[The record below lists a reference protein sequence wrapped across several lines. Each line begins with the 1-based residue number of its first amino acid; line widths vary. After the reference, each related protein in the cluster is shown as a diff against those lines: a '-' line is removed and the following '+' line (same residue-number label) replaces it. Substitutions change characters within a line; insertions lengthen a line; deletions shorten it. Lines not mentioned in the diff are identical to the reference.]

1 MSNKGRL
8 VFILQKLLFRGR
20 TEVGY
25 LNRDPRDISFPSE
38 IDAIDSFRH
47 YLNSEKEKEKKIIS
61 LARRLLSSNA
71 GLRIK
76 KRDKRIG
83 AKSYPSHTA
92 Y

>member
-25 LNRDPRDISFPSE
+25 LDRDPPDISFPSE

-47 YLNSEKEKEKKIIS
+47 YLNSEKEKEKNHFT
-61 LARRLLSSNA
+61 RLCCVITERWLVN
-71 GLRIK
+71 K
-76 KRDKRIG
+76 KTR
-83 AKSYPSHTA
+83 
-92 Y
+92 

>member
-25 LNRDPRDISFPSE
+25 LDRDPRDISFPSE

-47 YLNSEKEKEKKIIS
+47 YLNSEKEKEKNHFTRSS
-61 LARRLLSSNA
+61 LVITERWLVN
-71 GLRIK
+71 K
-76 KRDKRIG
+76 KTR
-83 AKSYPSHTA
+83 
-92 Y
+92 

>member
-25 LNRDPRDISFPSE
+25 LDRDPRDISFPSE

-47 YLNSEKEKEKKIIS
+47 YLNFEKEKEKKSFHS
-61 LARRLLSSNA
+61 LIVCYHRTLACE
-71 GLRIK
+71 
-76 KRDKRIG
+76 
-83 AKSYPSHTA
+83 
-92 Y
+92 